1 MYKAILIENNLVYD
15 KVDDLLKV
23 STLLTVGKRVHLQG
37 YCPLEVKNVYEKIYS
52 KIFGNAVQGC
62 IKDLSDEVIRV
73 YQILWSYLDKD
84 SNYS

>member
-15 KVDDLLKV
+15 KVDDLLKI

-52 KIFGNAVQGC
+52 KIFGNAAGWS
-62 IKDLSDEVIRV
+62 KDLSDEVIRV
-73 YQILWSYLDKD
+73 YQILWTYLDKD
-84 SNYS
+84 ANYS